1 MGWGGSVSA
10 MIQSLKNNKELLGN
24 KREYHRTK
32 VKVLQSAEKLKIK
45 YKEATPIE
53 LKLVRE
59 KVKKQRLINKLKT
72 IIVILVLSPLLFIVG
87 RSCWNVIKE
96 ELPKSEDQLWID
108 YYSEIKKGDYYLK
121 KKQFEN
127 AKNFYRKANQIKRN
141 TEAINIREA
150 LIEVNWCFYY
160 NEDCFYAR
168 NLLKSLKYKNNSE
181 TKKLSLLLTKA
192 YSVNNNGDTII
203 KRREY
208 KKESIFD
215 EFFSK

>member
-10 MIQSLKNNKELLGN
+10 MIQSLKNNKELLGS

-45 YKEATPIE
+45 YKEATPLE

-72 IIVILVLSPLLFIVG
+72 IIVILALSPLIFIVG

-96 ELPKSEDQLWID
+96 EIPKSEDQILMD
-108 YYSEIKKGDYYLK
+108 FYSEIKKGDFYLK
-121 KKQFEN
+121 KNQYDKAKTFYWN
-127 AKNFYRKANQIKRN
+127 ADHIKRN

-150 LIEVNWCFYY
+150 FIEVSFCFHN
-160 NEDCFYAR
+160 NENCFYAKK
-168 NLLKSLKYKNNSE
+168 LLKNLKYKNNSKV
-181 TKKLSLLLTKA
+181 KKLNSLLTKA
-192 YSVNNNGDTII
+192 YSINNNGDTII

-208 KKESIFD
+208 KNDSIFD
-215 EFFSK
+215 EFFGR